1 MVAKREIRGIKRHID
16 GQKRHIDGLQRQNYD
31 ITHECDELERQVK
44 ELGGGPT
51 MEERR
56 QRDGEN
62 RARQQQQQELAAD
75 DDGGGGG
82 CAEGTASESSTYY
95 VHSPHG
101 GSPQEVG
108 ATLYN
113 PASPVG
119 ESSSTE
125 PTAAHAQAKRF
136 HLQQTSGTFFQH
148 EERGGHDRRRQ
159 QPRKRQ
165 RQKEQQT
172 PDDGDTI
179 AAPTTRL
186 SRHFSIDETKA
197 YWLNVRGDGDGDGD
211 GARLP

>member
-1 MVAKREIRGIKRHID
+1 
-16 GQKRHIDGLQRQNYD
+16 
-31 ITHECDELERQVK
+31 
-44 ELGGGPT
+44 

-82 CAEGTASESSTYY
+82 GAEGTASESSTYY

-108 ATLYN
+108 TTLYN

-125 PTAAHAQAKRF
+125 PIAAHAQAKRF

-197 YWLNVRGDGDGDGD
+197 YWLNVKQMVLSSSPSQLSAISLAISSPPMMLSVCVVGLLRPSDEFILKTLPSY
-211 GARLP
+211 APIRTMCSLAYWIRL